1 MNRRHAGLAE
11 RIARE
16 LLLMTDERFSPPVD
30 LPSLAHLIGVRA
42 ISTRPLVE
50 DGRVVWDA
58 GGPSIELR
66 PDRPVSRQ
74 RFTLAHEIAHVVLA
88 GKSGAGQV
96 ARRTVT
102 SDPNGEEELCDAVAA
117 ALLMPRDWMERHSR
131 GNLNLS
137 TLRLIAHH
145 AEVSLSAAAVRV
157 AEVGRRTS
165 ILLRWRK
172 LDDDLICASAAA
184 VPPDLFGRI
193 RLAKVSVRTIAG
205 LPRHDVWADVEVSFD
220 GQSRS
225 ARAHLSCR
233 EAGCLMLITEIRKH
247 P

>member
-16 LLLMTDERFSPPVD
+16 LLLMTDRRSNPPVD
-30 LPSLAHLIGVRA
+30 LPSLAHVIGVRA
-42 ISTRPLVE
+42 ISTRTLVE
-50 DGRVVWDA
+50 DGRVVWGA
-58 GGPSIELR
+58 EGPSIELR
-66 PDRPVSRQ
+66 PDRPLSRQ

-88 GKSGAGQV
+88 GESGVGQV

-102 SDPNGEEELCDAVAA
+102 ADPNAEEELCDAVAA

-131 GNLNLS
+131 GKLNLS

-165 ILLRWRK
+165 ILLRWRR
-172 LDDDLICASAAA
+172 LNDDWICASAAA

-193 RLAKVSVRTIAG
+193 RLAKESMRTMAG
-205 LPRHDVWADVEVSFD
+205 LSTHDVWADVEVSFD
-220 GQSRS
+220 GRTRF
-225 ARAHLSCR
+225 ARAHLSR
-233 EAGCLMLITEIRKH
+233 RGSGCLMLITETRIY